1 MEGNMDELKQIGPR
15 IRSDVAD
22 ALKEY
27 AAKRR
32 MSVSVIVEIAI
43 IELLKDGGVQI
54 DDYRN

>member
-1 MEGNMDELKQIGPR
+1 MDELKQIGPR

-27 AAKRR
+27 ASKRR

>member
-15 IRSDVAD
+15 IRPDVAD

-32 MSVSVIVEIAI
+32 MSMSLIVELAVID
-43 IELLKDGGVQI
+43 LLKQSGYAF
-54 DDYRN
+54 DDSRD